1 MVIQTAKQQRRHEKQ
16 QRQQVK
22 QNLQAITNTV
32 LWRIIDNNGGVMNI
46 PKQVMNTVPMNA
58 TLKTEFDPESDC
70 FVITAV
76 KPETE
81 LVLPEKKLIIVE
93 NG

>member
-1 MVIQTAKQQRRHEKQ
+1 MVQQTAKQTRRREKQ
-16 QRQQVK
+16 ERQQVK

-32 LWRIIDNNGGVMNI
+32 LWRIIDNNGGTMNI
-46 PKQVMNTVPMNA
+46 PKSVMNSVPANA
-58 TLKTEFDPESDC
+58 TLKTEYDPDTDS

-81 LVLPEKKLIIVE
+81 LVLPEKKLILRT
-93 NG
+93 

>member
-1 MVIQTAKQQRRHEKQ
+1 MVQQTAKQQRRNEKH

-32 LWRIIDNNGGVMNI
+32 LWRIIDNNGGIMNI
-46 PKQVMNTVPMNA
+46 PRDTVNSVPGSA
-58 TLKTEFDPESDC
+58 TLKTEFDPKTNN

-76 KPETE
+76 KPKDGI
-81 LVLPEKKLIIVE
+81 VVPEKKLILRA
-93 NG
+93 